1 MTDYIVRATAA
12 DSQIRAFAATTREMT
27 EYARKVHEESP
38 VACAALG
45 RLMTAGAM
53 MGAMMK
59 GDKDLLTLQIR
70 ADGPLRGMT
79 VTADAKGN
87 VKGFAGNPQVMLP
100 PNALGK
106 LDVGGAVGHNKWDQ
120 MPPHLRPEKA
130 LLGIR
135 EALGLFT
142 NLRPAKLYPALKGD
156 CPLREDIVAKG
167 FDIMMVR
174 ELTGGI
180 YFGERGRREGKYG
193 EEAYD
198 TECYSKMEVERIA
211 RVAFETA
218 RKRNKNVISIDKAN
232 VLESSRLWREV
243 VHEVAKDY
251 PDVTLTDML
260 VDNAAMQLVKNP
272 RQFDVVVTSNMF
284 GDILSDEASQIT
296 GSIGM
301 LPSASLGATKRGMYE
316 PIHGSAPDIAGQNKA
331 NPIATILSAA
341 MMLRYSFDLM
351 DEAQAIED
359 AVDAYLNAGY
369 RTADLAGEGVTPL
382 SCTECTEK
390 IIALLK

>member
-1 MTDYIVRATAA
+1 MNFNI
-12 DSQIRAFAATTREMT
+12 
-27 EYARKVHEESP
+27 
-38 VACAALG
+38 AL
-45 RLMTAGAM
+45 
-53 MGAMMK
+53 
-59 GDKDLLTLQIR
+59 
-70 ADGPLRGMT
+70 LRGDGIGPEIVDSAVAVLQKIGEKYGYT
-79 VTADAKGN
+79 FQCTPYLIGGCAIDAIG
-87 VKGFAGNPQVMLP
+87 VPLPQETIDGCLVSDSVL
-100 PNALGK
+100 LGA
-106 LDVGGAVGHNKWDQ
+106 VGGTVGHNKWDS
-120 MPPHLRPEKA
+120 MPPALRPEKA

-193 EEAYD
+193 AEAYD

-218 RKRNKNVISIDKAN
+218 QKRSKNVISIDKAN

-301 LPSASLGATKRGMYE
+301 LPSASLGATKRGIYE
-316 PIHGSAPDIAGQNKA
+316 PIHGSAPDIAGQDRA

-341 MMLRYSFDLM
+341 MMLRYSFDLSE
-351 DEAQAIED
+351 EAQAIED

-369 RTADLAGEGVTPL
+369 RTADLVGEGVTPL
-382 SCTECTEK
+382 RCSECTEK
-390 IIALLK
+390 VIELL